1 MERKLGNKLEEEFN
15 SNSYEKLEQ
24 RKVSLKSFRD
34 RHGVVRE

>member
-1 MERKLGNKLEEEFN
+1 MDRKLGNKLEEEFD

-24 RKVSLKSFRD
+24 CKVSSKTFRD